1 MTVNIPENY
10 VSGGFA
16 MEYEVPWMTPG
27 AVRKLDELVRPE
39 DRVIEVGTGGSS
51 FFFGR
56 RAQLVLGLEPSIE
69 WADSVVAEAKKRGL
83 NNIDIV
89 AQPDPQELLAI
100 AWRLGGCSVLSV
112 DPDDGYDRDELQNIL
127 SSRASDQLE
136 VVAMDNYGAA
146 DLFSRSWDWSNDQV
160 IDSLPGSGWQGESF
174 NDPKWRGKG
183 TRIFWR
189 RR

>member
-1 MTVNIPENY
+1 MAVRIPENY

-27 AVRKLDELVRPE
+27 AVRKLDDLVRSD

-51 FFFGR
+51 LFFGR
-56 RAQLVLGLEPSIE
+56 RAQAVLGLEPSLE
-69 WADSVVAEAKKRGL
+69 WADSVVSEANQRGL

-89 AQPDPQELLAI
+89 AESDPDKLITI
-100 AWRLGGCSVLSV
+100 ARRLGGCSVLSV
-112 DPDDGYDRDELQNIL
+112 DPDDGYDRDQLQDIL
-127 SSRASDQLE
+127 AGRAGDQLE

-146 DLFSRSWDWSNDQV
+146 DLFSRSWDWSNNQV
-160 IDSLPGSGWQGESF
+160 IDSLPGTGWQGESF

-189 RR
+189 CR